1 MKKNIAYCFLT
12 SLIFILPACQSPE
25 SRAVNQNN
33 SQDTSFQND
42 GPGSGSKELNNSVEA
57 GGTASKDNNISQ
69 KTKVSDDDKLFLDG
83 VKTSGALEISMAK
96 LAVQSS
102 NPKIKS
108 FAEMML
114 KDHTQMDKEAE
125 ALATQSQIVLRTN
138 FDNEQLKEIDMMKG
152 LKGAAFDQHYKD
164 MMVKSHAKT
173 VALFKSGMDTRE
185 EKVKEFA
192 EKSLSVIES
201 HYAAAQKL

>member
-1 MKKNIAYCFLT
+1 
-12 SLIFILPACQSPE
+12 
-25 SRAVNQNN
+25 
-33 SQDTSFQND
+33 
-42 GPGSGSKELNNSVEA
+42 
-57 GGTASKDNNISQ
+57 
-69 KTKVSDDDKLFLDG
+69 
-83 VKTSGALEISMAK
+83 
-96 LAVQSS
+96 
-102 NPKIKS
+102 
-108 FAEMML
+108 
-114 KDHTQMDKEAE
+114 
-125 ALATQSQIVLRTN
+125 
-138 FDNEQLKEIDMMKG
+138 MMKG